1 MGLLVKKVYP
11 LLPIR
16 DMVVFPGSTTV
27 LVIVRKSSILAME
40 RAYLGNEQIFCVAQ
54 RSKSL
59 EKNLKAEDFFEV
71 GTICEISQKLNTP
84 SAELRLLVK
93 GLEKHRLDKLVD
105 DGDCVTCT
113 TRAVRDSKIKDNLEE
128 LERIRKIITNKAEEF
143 FRYLSRGTFD
153 LGSLIRTMDNDADI
167 LYIVTNLLNIDIE
180 SKQSILEERS
190 LLRQYIKLNQ
200 FLEIEKNLMDVE
212 KKINDKIDKKI
223 QEHQKKFFLK
233 EKLKVIKNELNE
245 DENEIEDDVKTD
257 VGLLRSKMRTLDVKD
272 DVKEKFN
279 SEIKKL
285 EITPT
290 FSPEYSSIKNYL
302 DWLVSL
308 PWNTSNRLKND
319 IKQAE
324 ETLNRDHYAL
334 EDIKERILEF
344 IAVFQKT
351 KKLSGSILC
360 LVGPPGVG
368 KTSLAKSIAEATNRK
383 YVKISLGGVRDE
395 AEIRGHRRTYVG
407 AMPGKIIQS
416 MKKAKTSNPLIL
428 LDEIDKMSSDFQGD
442 PASAMLEVL
451 DPEQNSS
458 FNDHFLEVEYDLSNV
473 MFVSTANS
481 LQNMP
486 PPLQD
491 RMEVIRLS
499 GYTEEEKIHI
509 ARNYL
514 LKKQLIHN
522 GLSSDEFL
530 VDDDAIVKIIRNYTF
545 EAGVRNLE
553 RNIEKLMRKVVRKI
567 VENKDIK
574 KIEITDKNIKEYLGV
589 EKNFYNKANKID
601 SIGVST
607 GLAYTEFGG
616 DLLYVEALKFDG
628 NGKLLITGKLGDVMK
643 ESAEAAFSYVRSR
656 AGELKITSK
665 MFNKYDF
672 HLHVPEGATPK
683 DGPSAGVAMSAALM
697 SALAGLKI
705 RSDTAMTGEITLT
718 GKVLPIGGL
727 KEKLL
732 AALRGNI
739 KHVLIPKENVKDLEK
754 IPEKVKEELNLIPI
768 ETIKEA
774 FDWLLIGYCDK
785 LEKKNGN
792 GGNKHG
798 KNKNNF
804 NTLTR
809 GIQSRYL

>member
-1 MGLLVKKVYP
+1 
-11 LLPIR
+11 
-16 DMVVFPGSTTV
+16 
-27 LVIVRKSSILAME
+27 
-40 RAYLGNEQIFCVAQ
+40 
-54 RSKSL
+54 
-59 EKNLKAEDFFEV
+59 
-71 GTICEISQKLNTP
+71 
-84 SAELRLLVK
+84 VK
-93 GLEKHRLDKLVD
+93 GVEKCRLDKLMDD
-105 DGDCVTCT
+105 DGYTTCT
-113 TRAVRDSKIKDNLEE
+113 VKTIRETKIKDNPEE
-128 LERIRKIITNKAEEF
+128 LERIRKIIINKAEEF
-143 FRYLSRGTFD
+143 LKYYSRGAFD
-153 LGSLIRTMDNDADI
+153 LGPMIRTMDNNADI
-167 LYIVTNLLNIDIE
+167 LYIITNLLNIDIE

-190 LLRQYIKLNQ
+190 YLRQYIKLNQ

-233 EKLKVIKNELNE
+233 EKLKVIKSELNE
-245 DENEIEDDVKTD
+245 DEDDLEDDVKTD
-257 VGLLRSKMRTLDVKD
+257 VGLLRSKMRALDVKD
-272 DVKEKFN
+272 DVREKFN

-302 DWLVSL
+302 DWIVSL
-308 PWNTSNRLKND
+308 PWNNSNRLKND

-383 YVKISLGGVRDE
+383 YVKVSLGGVRDE

-416 MKKAKTSNPLIL
+416 MRKAKTNNPLIL

-442 PASAMLEVL
+442 PSSAMLEVL

-491 RMEVIRLS
+491 RMEVIILS

-509 ARNYL
+509 AKNYL
-514 LKKQLIHN
+514 VKKQLAHN
-522 GLSSDEFL
+522 GLSDDEFFIN
-530 VDDDAIVKIIRNYTF
+530 DEAIVKIIRNYTF

-553 RNIEKLMRKVVRKI
+553 RNIEKLMRKVTRKI

-574 KIEITDKNIKEYLGV
+574 KIEITDQNIKEYLGV
-589 EKNFYNKANKID
+589 EKNSYNKANKVD
-601 SIGVST
+601 SVGVST

-616 DLLYVEALKFDG
+616 DLLYIEALKFNG
-628 NGKLLITGKLGDVMK
+628 SGKLLITGKLGNVMK
-643 ESAEAAFSYVRSR
+643 ESAEAAFSYVRSK

-665 MFNKYDF
+665 VFNKYDF
-672 HLHVPEGATPK
+672 HLHVPEGAIPK

-697 SALAGLKI
+697 SALSGLKI

-732 AALRGNI
+732 AALRGNV

-754 IPEKVKEELNLIPI
+754 IPAKVKEELNIIPL
-768 ETIKEA
+768 ETVKEA
-774 FDWLLIGYCDK
+774 FDWLLIGYLDMLNSK
-785 LEKKNGN
+785 RSN
-792 GGNKHG
+792 
-798 KNKNNF
+798 KNKRTRIKNSF
-804 NTLTR
+804 NSLVS
-809 GIQSRYL
+809 GVHNGYLQDFRV